1 MSLATLNGTPI
12 YEGRITWPYAGIWH
26 ADLKLT
32 EAIDTSGPQVL
43 LFAGLPWACAV
54 VRAIDFSGSR
64 GVRVVGGTGG
74 WRTTIPAKQY
84 GQGLVTTLHVMTDA
98 ALACREVPPVLGP
111 LVPLTVGSG
120 YCRPNDA
127 ASYVLQEFLGDA
139 WWLDSTGTVQ
149 TIPRPPTPVASPF
162 SALAVRG
169 SEGKYEIGTESP
181 NDWLPG
187 ATFLGPTVSGTINRT
202 MHTLTRDTLRT
213 EVLTGPGG
221 ADRFRASQ
229 EAILSGFLTSQAA
242 YARWEYR
249 VAGVTPGPPV
259 TVSGVP
265 VDPVRCPFGP
275 LANITLWP
283 GPDGGYAVPAAGS
296 LVLVEF
302 HDGNVAKPAVCG
314 LDPSVPAALTTLG
327 GGVVPLARV
336 GDTITITPTEFAQG
350 APTSVSGG
358 AVSTS
363 APFQGTITSGS
374 AKVLT
379 A

>member
-1 MSLATLNGTPI
+1 MAFATLSGTPI
-12 YEGRITWPYAGIWH
+12 YEAHITWPYAGLWH
-26 ADLKLT
+26 ADVLLT
-32 EAIDTSGPQVL
+32 EAIDATGPQVL
-43 LFAGLPWACAV
+43 LFDGEPWACAI
-54 VRAIDFSGSR
+54 VRAIDFAGAR
-64 GVRVVGGTGG
+64 GVRLVGGAGG

-84 GQGLVTTLHVMTDA
+84 GQGVVTTQHVLTDA
-98 ALACREVPPVLGP
+98 ALAAGEIPPVLGP

-120 YCRPNDA
+120 YCRPNDC

-149 TIPRPPTPVASPF
+149 TIARPPTPIASAF
-162 SALAVRG
+162 SALAVKGAQGR
-169 SEGKYEIGTESP
+169 YEIGTDSP
-181 NDWLPG
+181 NDWIPG

-202 MHTLTRDTLRT
+202 MHTLTRGTLRT
-213 EVLTGPGG
+213 EVLIGPAG

-249 VAGVTPGPPV
+249 VSGVTAGPPV

-265 VDPVRCPFGP
+265 VDATRCPFGN

-283 GPDGGYAVPAAGS
+283 GPDGGYAVPAMGS

-314 LDPSVPAALTTLG
+314 LDPSVPAVLTTLAG
-327 GGVVPLARV
+327 GTVHGIAFADLLLAELVKIGAATSGLYVPPV
-336 GDTITITPTEFAQG
+336 SPTL
-350 APTSVSGG
+350 
-358 AVSTS
+358 
-363 APFQGTITSGS
+363 IGS
-374 AKVLT
+374 AKAVCG
-379 A
+379 